1 MVRCHVARPALDRVL
16 ATHPTILEI
25 VSTCLLS
32 FLRTFPI
39 IPCELKD
46 LLSLHLLMVV
56 FYAGIF
62 KPKSFHRCDLE
73 NSHTKMI
80 HFLVSSFFLISIA
93 CICIAYVARGIF
105 GRGRYTPW
113 ERIIYA
119 PVYALARVLWRVE
132 IEWRGELGD
141 AVPSVSQ
148 DERDWLLGDRMS
160 GGAVLIAN
168 HRCSMDPFFIQ
179 LIGGRRVHWMVA
191 GEYFRNLLFGPIL
204 RMFQAIPTNR
214 GGVDTASTKRAIALA
229 KSGRFVGMFPE
240 GRINRSKSPLLAIRP
255 GAAIVALRAN
265 VPLVPVWIEG
275 APAGWAVYSALFVPA
290 KVRIIVGNPDRFDAN
305 VQAAANSTE
314 PENESKRENEARE
327 SGNVSYDRIQ
337 SRNDAIAW
345 LSRVMGESLRMGGH
359 SPDDV
364 GIAGRKWL
372 DS

>member
-1 MVRCHVARPALDRVL
+1 M
-16 ATHPTILEI
+16 I
-25 VSTCLLS
+25 
-32 FLRTFPI
+32 
-39 IPCELKD
+39 
-46 LLSLHLLMVV
+46 HLL
-56 FYAGIF
+56 A
-62 KPKSFHRCDLE
+62 
-73 NSHTKMI
+73 
-80 HFLVSSFFLISIA
+80 SSIFLIFIA
-93 CICIAYVARGIF
+93 CIFIAYIAHGVF

-113 ERIIYA
+113 ERVLYA

-141 AVPSVSQ
+141 TVSFVTQ
-148 DERDWLLGDRMS
+148 DARERLLGDRMS

-168 HRCSMDPFFIQ
+168 HRCSVDPFFVQ

-191 GEYFRNLLFGPIL
+191 GEYFKSKLFGPLL
-204 RMFQAIPTNR
+204 RMYQAIPTNR

-240 GRINRSKSPLLAIRP
+240 GRINRSKSPLLSIRP

-290 KVRIIVGNPDRFDAN
+290 KVRIIVGTPDRFDAN
-305 VQAAANSTE
+305 VQENAIPAE
-314 PENESKRENEARE
+314 PENESKPENEATE
-327 SGNVSYDRIQ
+327 LGNVSYDRIQ

-359 SPDDV
+359 SPDEV